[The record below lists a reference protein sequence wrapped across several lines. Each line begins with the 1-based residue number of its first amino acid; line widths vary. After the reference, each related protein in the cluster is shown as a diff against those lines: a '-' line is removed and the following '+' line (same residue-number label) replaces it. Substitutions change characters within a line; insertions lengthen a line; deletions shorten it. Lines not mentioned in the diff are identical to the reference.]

1 MNTKDSII
9 FYISHFNIIKDDLT
23 DEQLGKLFRTI
34 FKNVETS
41 KNNLKQAKQTKTSKT
56 TNEDLETIKNNLK
69 QPNNFELD
77 DKTIMAYKFIINQII
92 TYYEKY
98 MQTVEKRRISGQ
110 KGGAPIG
117 NSNATKTSK
126 TNKTSKNKQNNLND
140 NENDNDNDNNIN
152 IFILSLEK
160 EIKKKI
166 SDDEKSN
173 IKLWFETFDG
183 EVIKAAFNIAKRNN
197 KMSIGYIDGILNNWK
212 IQGKTK
218 SSDFKTDII
227 NTVNNQTENI
237 SKAELTE
244 DQKQLMNY
252 DWLGDTDG

>member
-92 TYYEKY
+92 TDDEKY

-126 TNKTSKNKQNNLND
+126 NKQNNLND
-140 NENDNDNDNNIN
+140 NENDNENDNNIN

-173 IKLWFETFDG
+173 IKLWFENFDG

-212 IQGKTK
+212 TQGKTK

>member
-41 KNNLKQAKQTKTSKT
+41 KNNLKQAKT

-92 TYYEKY
+92 TDDEKY

-126 TNKTSKNKQNNLND
+126 TTKTSKNKQNNLND

-252 DWLGDTDG
+252 DWLGDNDG

>member
-92 TYYEKY
+92 TDDEKY

-126 TNKTSKNKQNNLND
+126 ISKNKQNNLND
-140 NENDNDNDNNIN
+140 NENDNDNDSNIN

-212 IQGKTK
+212 TQGKTK

>member
-9 FYISHFNIIKDDLT
+9 FYISHFNIIKDDLS

-41 KNNLKQAKQTKTSKT
+41 KNNLKQAKTSKT

-69 QPNNFELD
+69 QPQNFDLD

-92 TYYEKY
+92 TDDEKY

-110 KGGAPIG
+110 KGGAPVG
-117 NSNATKTSK
+117 NSNASKTS
-126 TNKTSKNKQNNLND
+126 KTSKNKQNKLND
-140 NENDNDNDNNIN
+140 NENDNVNDNNIN

-212 IQGKTK
+212 TQGKTK

-227 NTVNNQTENI
+227 NTVNNQKDKI
-237 SKAELTE
+237 SKTELTE
-244 DQKQLMNY
+244 EQKQLMNY
-252 DWLGDTDG
+252 DWLGDSDG

>member
-92 TYYEKY
+92 TDDEKY

-126 TNKTSKNKQNNLND
+126 TSKNKQNNLND
-140 NENDNDNDNNIN
+140 NENDNDNDSN

-212 IQGKTK
+212 TQGKTK

>member
-92 TYYEKY
+92 TDDEKY

-110 KGGAPIG
+110 KG
-117 NSNATKTSK
+117 
-126 TNKTSKNKQNNLND
+126 
-140 NENDNDNDNNIN
+140 
-152 IFILSLEK
+152 
-160 EIKKKI
+160 
-166 SDDEKSN
+166 
-173 IKLWFETFDG
+173 
-183 EVIKAAFNIAKRNN
+183 
-197 KMSIGYIDGILNNWK
+197 
-212 IQGKTK
+212 
-218 SSDFKTDII
+218 
-227 NTVNNQTENI
+227 
-237 SKAELTE
+237 
-244 DQKQLMNY
+244 
-252 DWLGDTDG
+252 DTDG

>member
-41 KNNLKQAKQTKTSKT
+41 KNKQKQTKTSKT

-92 TYYEKY
+92 TDDEKY

-140 NENDNDNDNNIN
+140 NENDNDNNIN

-212 IQGKTK
+212 TQGKTK

-227 NTVNNQTENI
+227 NTVNNQMDNI

-244 DQKQLMNY
+244 EQKQLMNY